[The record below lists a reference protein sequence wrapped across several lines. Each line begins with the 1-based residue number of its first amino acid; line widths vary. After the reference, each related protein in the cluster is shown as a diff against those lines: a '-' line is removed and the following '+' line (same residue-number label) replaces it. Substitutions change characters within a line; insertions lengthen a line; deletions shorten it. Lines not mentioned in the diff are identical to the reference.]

1 MAVTSGLN
9 QAEASSQEFIQGSHR
24 VTRDSGSWAM
34 ICCFSG
40 ALAGIWIRIWAVWTQ
55 SSSLILEPNMHTPQP
70 CTSWKKFFFNFG
82 YTLSVFKAYLMCVC
96 MLLTDVAYFLL
107 LYLFNTIFSQQ
118 FFIYLVFPAY
128 DFPTHKL
135 SPAFINLSVAV
146 GILSISSSQFLT

>member
-1 MAVTSGLN
+1 MSNDLLFLRCLGRELDKN
-9 QAEASSQEFIQGSHR
+9 
-24 VTRDSGSWAM
+24 
-34 ICCFSG
+34 
-40 ALAGIWIRIWAVWTQ
+40 L
-55 SSSLILEPNMHTPQP
+55 SSLDSVQFSDIGTKHAHSTALHFLEKN
-70 CTSWKKFFFNFG
+70 FFFNFG

-96 MLLTDVAYFLL
+96 VCVLLTDVAYFLL